1 MYCKNCG
8 QIVPKGIKEC
18 PTCGQKVKSKG
29 VIVAVLIALAAVA
42 FAAFVTVFF
51 FLKKTELDDELAKAQ
66 KGKNSSTS
74 ESKKDDK
81 DKDKDNDKD
90 KDDDDDDDKLGTPA
104 ESTTVMVY
112 MIGSNLESDYGAAT
126 DDLEEML
133 AAEYE
138 NVNIV
143 IQTGGAKYWYMDG
156 IANKKVQRFH
166 IEDGELVEL
175 DNLGKMSMSTPD
187 ALTDFVSF
195 AAEEYP
201 AEEYVLVL
209 WDHGGGIPVGF
220 GYDEVFP
227 DDYLVDVELGQALDD
242 AGVHFGAVVFDACN
256 MCTLE
261 VAMAIMDNA
270 DYMVAAESYVNG
282 IGIYYTDWL
291 NQTSSAQEYLVQ
303 DYCETIVADY
313 MDSLDEEGLVGSM
326 SVIKLSKIDEV
337 YDAYVD
343 YIASVADAVDNG
355 GYESYYAARG
365 NCGYYEG
372 TDSVDLC
379 TLCTQFDTDY
389 ATPLFNSVVNA
400 VVYTESDINYGHGI
414 TAYSPYDYFD
424 YYDEGRASLVTLGYD
439 DEILDFYDMF
449 ASRLFDY
456 FAPDYIGV
464 YTGDWYVSSGESS
477 ADYYV
482 GAGKKNE
489 ELEVFDLGGYFGLTL
504 EEDEWDMIYSI
515 AVCTYIEIDDESV
528 WYLGS
533 CYHSEFDKDGNLMI
547 VDPDEWV
554 YLNDEFCYY
563 DCVDYYYDEDSG
575 DWAEY
580 GYIYCTVNGVD
591 SVMLVYFDQDYT
603 DGMILGYYDYDCV
616 NDEITSDQM
625 YAFNDDDVIDLLYYV
640 YYFDEDTGYIFDND
654 DPFTYGDT
662 VISREDIIL
671 DNDST
676 YLYYILEDYYGNTY
690 ETEMVYLYI

>member
-1 MYCKNCG
+1 M
-8 QIVPKGIKEC
+8 
-18 PTCGQKVKSKG
+18 
-29 VIVAVLIALAAVA
+29 
-42 FAAFVTVFF
+42 
-51 FLKKTELDDELAKAQ
+51 
-66 KGKNSSTS
+66 
-74 ESKKDDK
+74 
-81 DKDKDNDKD
+81 
-90 KDDDDDDDKLGTPA
+90 
-104 ESTTVMVY
+104 
-112 MIGSNLESDYGAAT
+112 
-126 DDLEEML
+126 
-133 AAEYE
+133 
-138 NVNIV
+138 
-143 IQTGGAKYWYMDG
+143 
-156 IANKKVQRFH
+156 
-166 IEDGELVEL
+166 
-175 DNLGKMSMSTPD
+175 
-187 ALTDFVSF
+187 
-195 AAEEYP
+195 
-201 AEEYVLVL
+201 
-209 WDHGGGIPVGF
+209 
-220 GYDEVFP
+220 
-227 DDYLVDVELGQALDD
+227 
-242 AGVHFGAVVFDACN
+242 
-256 MCTLE
+256 
-261 VAMAIMDNA
+261 
-270 DYMVAAESYVNG
+270 
-282 IGIYYTDWL
+282 
-291 NQTSSAQEYLVQ
+291 
-303 DYCETIVADY
+303 
-313 MDSLDEEGLVGSM
+313 
-326 SVIKLSKIDEV
+326 
-337 YDAYVD
+337 
-343 YIASVADAVDNG
+343 
-355 GYESYYAARG
+355 
-365 NCGYYEG
+365 
-372 TDSVDLC
+372 
-379 TLCTQFDTDY
+379 
-389 ATPLFNSVVNA
+389 
-400 VVYTESDINYGHGI
+400 
-414 TAYSPYDYFD
+414 
-424 YYDEGRASLVTLGYD
+424 TLGYD